1 MFSVG
6 EEMRATNA
14 VIGLWMFVS
23 TFFWFHTRFQRLNA
37 WVVGILA
44 MSAALAVGR
53 GRGWGRSLNALL
65 GAWLIISGLLP
76 LGQRPSI
83 VWNQVVCGF
92 FLVLFAT
99 ADSLRALRAQS
110 GHP

>member
-1 MFSVG
+1 
-6 EEMRATNA
+6 MRAANA
-14 VIGLWMFVS
+14 VIGLWMLVS
-23 TFFWFHTRFQRLNA
+23 PFFWLHTRFQRLNA
-37 WVVGILA
+37 WVVGIVVV
-44 MSAALAVGR
+44 SAALAAGR
-53 GRGWGRSLNALL
+53 GHRLGRTVNALL